1 MHRHYPDPQVLPSP
15 HSRGHQQKQHQ
26 AQPEHDGSTQQQHD
40 GSAAM
45 SDDYDIDVGLAG
57 ALK

>member
-26 AQPEHDGSTQQQHD
+26 AQPEHDGSAQQHD
-40 GSAAM
+40 GNSTM
-45 SDDYDIDVGLAG
+45 SDDYDLDVWLAG

>member
-26 AQPEHDGSTQQQHD
+26 AQPEHDGSAQQHD
-40 GSAAM
+40 GNSTM
-45 SDDYDIDVGLAG
+45 SDDYDLGVGLAG